1 MIKVTDKLT
10 KNDYFFP
17 KVRDLGTNTHIIKLY
32 GIGEEE
38 YELSLI
44 DSGDYSDFYVF
55 NADFKDIPDGEYK
68 YIIDDYEKG
77 LIIVGD
83 LTVNSITPNDK
94 DTYNQYENKEEI
106 IYYE

>member
-1 MIKVTDKLT
+1 MIKVTDKFT
-10 KNDYFFP
+10 KVEYFFP
-17 KVRDLGTNTHIIKLY
+17 KVRDLGVNVHIVKLY

-38 YELSLI
+38 YELFLR

-55 NADFKDIPDGEYK
+55 NTDFSELPDGEYK
-68 YIIDDYEKG
+68 YKIDDYEKG

-83 LTVNSITPNDK
+83 LKVNSKSPNDK
-94 DTYNQYENKEEI
+94 DTYEQYENKDNI